1 MSAEPPPIYSSNV
14 AYLLDESAQPT
25 EPQIL
30 IVPHS
35 NGVGF
40 QKGYLGADDEHAAIE
55 GELQIKGVSD
65 RPWGRV
71 TMALRTT
78 EKVQESEVELASTE
92 VSLYSALSTL
102 NAHEPLPSVY
112 PFSIPLSPDTPQCVH
127 TPWSSITHTLTATL
141 HPIDASQPSVSNT
154 VTVHTRRYTSH
165 TYNLSAMPETKGF
178 DDPTHVEVQ
187 VSRTTFRPG
196 EPIPLYLT
204 IPPPRRELV
213 LDEGI
218 RLRNVR
224 AELIRLV
231 SSHESAATAH
241 PIDQEVGAPRASSSN
256 VQKTANGPTSESLD
270 MRSHIGVP
278 GGGEVIAVSGATAR
292 LHPADTVRLRLVL
305 HPRQDEPRGNA
316 EGSSSDL
323 ASETTLE
330 KGSQCATISQTTLFL
345 DVSFQI
351 CVHVTFMHM
360 SSHTE
365 RICTISIPV
374 VIVPPAATLPEVED
388 DIETAYHKKH
398 DRPPTH
404 TNRQEDSSAPRY
416 SAGEAGPS
424 FSHAPPP
431 FEEREAP
438 PPFFPSEPEAS
449 SSGLPTFLESEA
461 EIYVPESHDNPMDPV
476 LPELIFEGEGSLF
489 GFTPSDQFDGYQV
502 FSEQERAG
510 TPPPTLEMATLD
522 PDVTSLATMDRSAAL
537 NALELALEQH
547 HESSNDSDH
556 PPPPPSMDD
565 PSDPPPS
572 IDSDFRAPG
581 SHHAPPSSSPIPA
594 PAFMEQ
600 GSSAGAPVATPEASH
615 GHAPPPYR
623 VPDGDESDHDH
634 NDHVTHPPPYV
645 DLVPGNA

>member
-1 MSAEPPPIYSSNV
+1 M
-14 AYLLDESAQPT
+14 T
-25 EPQIL
+25 
-30 IVPHS
+30 
-35 NGVGF
+35 
-40 QKGYLGADDEHAAIE
+40 
-55 GELQIKGVSD
+55 
-65 RPWGRV
+65 
-71 TMALRTT
+71 LRTT
-78 EKVQESEVELASTE
+78 EKVNNSEVELASTE
-92 VSLYSALSTL
+92 ITLFSALSTS
-102 NAHEPLPSVY
+102 AVTEPLPSVY
-112 PFSIPLSPDTPQCVH
+112 PFSIPLQPDTPQCVH
-127 TPWSSITHTLTATL
+127 TPWSSVSHTLTATL
-141 HPIDASQPSVSNT
+141 HPVDPSQPSISHV

-165 TYNLSAMPETKGF
+165 SHVLSTMPETKSF

-187 VSRTTFRPG
+187 VPRTTFRTG

-224 AELIRLV
+224 AEFIRTV
-231 SSHESAATAH
+231 STHEGTAATQPA
-241 PIDQEVGAPRASSSN
+241 DQDVGASQPSSSS
-256 VQKTANGPTSESLD
+256 VVLKSARGPTSESLD

-292 LHPADTVRLRLVL
+292 LHPSDTVRLRLVL
-305 HPRQDEPRGNA
+305 HPRMEEHHPTSDGP
-316 EGSSSDL
+316 SSDR
-323 ASETTLE
+323 ASDTVVES
-330 KGSQCATISQTTLFL
+330 GSQCATISQATLFH
-345 DVSFQI
+345 DVTFQI

-365 RICTISIPV
+365 RVCTITIPV
-374 VIVPPAATLPEVED
+374 VILPLAATLPQVED

-404 TNRQEDSSAPRY
+404 TNREEESDVPGY
-416 SAGEAGPS
+416 SIGEAGPS

-438 PPFFPSEPEAS
+438 PPFFPAEPEAS
-449 SSGLPTFLESEA
+449 SSRLPTFLESEA
-461 EIYVPESHDNPMDPV
+461 EIYVPEPHDAPAELEP
-476 LPELIFEGEGSLF
+476 PELVFEGEGSLF
-489 GFTPSDQFDGYQV
+489 GFPLSEQFDGYQV

-547 HESSNDSDH
+547 HENNSDSDH
-556 PPPPPSMDD
+556 PPPPPPMDD

-572 IDSDFRAPG
+572 IDSDFRSPG
-581 SHHAPPSSSPIPA
+581 SHHVPSSPPPHSA
-594 PAFMEQ
+594 PAFTMQ
-600 GSSAGAPVATPEASH
+600 DNSTGPPVVAPDASH

-623 VPDGDESDHDH
+623 IPDDHESGHNNDDHI
-634 NDHVTHPPPYV
+634 THPPPYV
-645 DLVPGNA
+645 DLVLNNA

>member
-1 MSAEPPPIYSSNV
+1 MSAEPPPTYSQNFEHSA
-14 AYLLDESAQPT
+14 AYT

-40 QKGYLGADDEHAAIE
+40 QKGYLGADDEHAAVE
-55 GELQIKGVSD
+55 GELQVKGVSD

-71 TMALRTT
+71 TMTLRTT
-78 EKVQESEVELASTE
+78 EKANGSEVELASTE
-92 VSLYSALSTL
+92 ITLYSALSDSSV
-102 NAHEPLPSVY
+102 NEPLPSVY
-112 PFSIPLSPDTPQCVH
+112 PFSIPLQPDTPQCVH
-127 TPWSSITHTLTATL
+127 TPWSSISHTLTATL
-141 HPIDASQPSVSNT
+141 HPVDPSQSSISHSVA
-154 VTVHTRRYTSH
+154 VHTRRYTSH
-165 TYNLSAMPETKGF
+165 SYVLSIIPETKSF

-187 VSRTTFRPG
+187 VPRTTFRSG

-224 AELIRLV
+224 AEFIRIV
-231 SSHESAATAH
+231 STHKGAATAQ
-241 PIDQEVGAPRASSSN
+241 PVNQTPQASSSAT
-256 VQKTANGPTSESLD
+256 VSKTASGPTSESLD

-292 LHPADTVRLRLVL
+292 LHPSDTVRLRLVL
-305 HPRQDEPRGNA
+305 HPRTNESYPTSDSP
-316 EGSSSDL
+316 SSDL
-323 ASETTLE
+323 ASDTVVES
-330 KGSQCATISQTTLFL
+330 GSECATISQTTLFHS
-345 DVSFQI
+345 VSFQI

-365 RICTISIPV
+365 RVCTITIPV
-374 VIVPPAATLPEVED
+374 VIVPLAATLPEVED

-404 TNRQEDSSAPRY
+404 TNRLEESDVPGY
-416 SAGEAGPS
+416 TGGGAGPS

-449 SSGLPTFLESEA
+449 SSRLPTFLESEA
-461 EIYVPESHDNPMDPV
+461 EIYVPEPDDAPQEPEP
-476 LPELIFEGEGSLF
+476 PELVFEGEGSLY
-489 GFTPSDQFDGYQV
+489 GFTTDEQFDGYQV
-502 FSEQERAG
+502 FSEQERSG

-537 NALELALEQH
+537 SALELAFEQH
-547 HESSNDSDH
+547 HDANSDEDH
-556 PPPPPSMDD
+556 PPPPPPPMDD

-581 SHHAPPSSSPIPA
+581 SHHVSSSP
-594 PAFMEQ
+594 
-600 GSSAGAPVATPEASH
+600 
-615 GHAPPPYR
+615 PP
-623 VPDGDESDHDH
+623 
-634 NDHVTHPPPYV
+634 
-645 DLVPGNA
+645 